1 MKYLI
6 YSLIVLLFCSCNKVD
21 EPSNNEVEKVLV
33 TLNYSTPNYVSRP
46 IKSRIDNKTFLNRGD
61 SIYNKVF
68 KPKIESG
75 ELLGDR
81 ICLEFTNI
89 KNNVTWKIISP
100 QKDSILLPIGE
111 YKVSGIVGEGLNKY
125 YSSKGTLSIHTTIK
139 VTKATKNITLFGRMS
154 KALIF
159 SEDRFKL
166 QYMETPLSA
175 GSSEKVDSAYTI
187 NNYYYTFAY
196 SYDTYAVIYI
206 WGSICRFPIYTN
218 TYYYF
223 TKDVNMLDYLS
234 NLTNAFK

>member
-6 YSLIVLLFCSCNKVD
+6 YSLIILLFCSCNKAD
-21 EPSNNEVEKVLV
+21 EPNNNEVKKVLV
-33 TLNYSTPNYVSRP
+33 TLNYSTPNYVSGP
-46 IKSRIDNKTFLNRGD
+46 MKSRIDNRTFLNRGD

-81 ICLEFTNI
+81 ICLRFTNV
-89 KNNVTWKIISP
+89 KNNVTWNIISH

-111 YKVSGIVGEGLNKY
+111 YEVSGTVGEGLDKY
-125 YSSKGTLSIHTTIK
+125 YSNKGTLLIHTIIK
-139 VTKATKNITLFGRMS
+139 VTKDTKNITLFGKMS

-159 SEDRFKL
+159 SEDKFKL
-166 QYMETPLSA
+166 QYMEAPSSA
-175 GSSEKVDSAYTI
+175 ASSEEVDSAYTI
-187 NNYYYTFAY
+187 NNYYYTFVY
-196 SYDTYAVIYI
+196 SYNAYVTIYI
-206 WGSICRFPIYTN
+206 WGSAYRFFTYTN

-223 TKDVNMLDYLS
+223 TKDVNIHDYLS

>member
-21 EPSNNEVEKVLV
+21 EPSNNEVKKVLV
-33 TLNYSTPNYVSRP
+33 TLNYSTSNYVSRP
-46 IKSRIDNKTFLNRGD
+46 MKSRIDNRTFLNRGD

-75 ELLGDR
+75 ELLGDN
-81 ICLEFTNI
+81 IYLKFTNV
-89 KNNVTWKIISP
+89 KNNDTWTITSN
-100 QKDSILLPIGE
+100 QKGSILLPIGE
-111 YKVSGIVGEGLNKY
+111 YKVSGTIGCNLEPY
-125 YSSKGTLSIHTTIK
+125 YSSKGTLSINNVDIK
-139 VTKATKNITLFGRMS
+139 ITEATKNITLFGTIS

-159 SEDRFKL
+159 SEDKFRWE
-166 QYMETPLSA
+166 YRVNDISND
-175 GSSEKVDSAYTI
+175 GDSAYTI
-187 NNYYYTFAY
+187 NNYYYMFVNAPNKN
-196 SYDTYAVIYI
+196 AFMYI
-206 WGSICRFPIYTN
+206 WDSKYEFPVYTN